1 MIKTAN
7 DIERDFYQFVKN
19 SELGEAIRGEVL
31 RDGMREDNAKSED
44 LIVKF
49 LAGLDEQ
56 VQTGIVLI
64 HIYVPNKT
72 IRNRNVRDT
81 ARIGE
86 LERLIRDF
94 VDTAGGFEYW
104 LETDTTPKSIE
115 VENINQW
122 LVIAR
127 IRFNRITI

>member
-19 SELGEAIRGEVL
+19 SELGNAIRGEVL

-72 IRNRNVRDT
+72 NRNRNVRDT

-86 LERLIRDF
+86 LERLIRNF
-94 VDTAGGFEYW
+94 VDTAGSVEYW

-127 IRFNRITI
+127 IKFKRLT

>member
-19 SELGEAIRGEVL
+19 SELGNAIRGEVL

-44 LIVKF
+44 LVVKF

-72 IRNRNVRDT
+72 NRNRNVRDT

-86 LERLIRDF
+86 LERLIRNF
-94 VDTAGGFEYW
+94 VDTADSVEYW

-127 IRFNRITI
+127 IKFKRLT

>member
-19 SELGEAIRGEVL
+19 SELGYAIRGEVL

-44 LIVKF
+44 LVVKF

-94 VDTAGGFEYW
+94 VDTAGGVEYW

-127 IRFNRITI
+127 IKFKRLT

>member
-19 SELGEAIRGEVL
+19 SELGNAIRGEVL

-72 IRNRNVRDT
+72 ISNRNVRDT

-86 LERLIRDF
+86 LERLVRDF
-94 VDTAGGFEYW
+94 VDTAGGVEYW

-127 IRFNRITI
+127 IKFKRLT